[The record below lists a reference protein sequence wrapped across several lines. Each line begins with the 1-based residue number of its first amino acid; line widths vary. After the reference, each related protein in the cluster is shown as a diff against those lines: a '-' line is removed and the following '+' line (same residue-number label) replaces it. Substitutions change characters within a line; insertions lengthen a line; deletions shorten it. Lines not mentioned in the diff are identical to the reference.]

1 MLSRLSKKKTA
12 VGEKKHPTSS
22 SNENI
27 DNEHDDNV
35 QEEDLDDGSISAV
48 DSDILEGP
56 SRDFTPYR
64 SASGPEEEGQAT
76 TIARAE
82 TKAVQWLKLLV
93 LLVLIL
99 SATGVGIAV
108 YKYTSR
114 SEQEQFQ
121 EAFEGNSRK
130 VLEVQFEAGLR
141 WLVRSF
147 VRSQALRFPHTNG
160 CFADFLLVSLWSRG
174 LGLPWNAHWGVSM
187 HCRIIW
193 WLGRVGPIKLGRLSL
208 YRIFT
213 SKRPK
218 SNCCLTLDTLWSI
231 HSLPTRIDES
241 GKTMSWPIKV
251 GSMKV

>member
-1 MLSRLSKKKTA
+1 MKVLSRLSKKKTA

-141 WLVRSF
+141 WLVGSFFRSF

-160 CFADFLLVSLWSRG
+160 CLPPSCWFRCGAGDWDFHGTHIGESRCIAESFGG
-174 LGLPWNAHWGVSM
+174 LGAWDQSNLAVC
-187 HCRIIW
+187 HCTEF
-193 WLGRVGPIKLGRLSL
+193 L
-208 YRIFT
+208 
-213 SKRPK
+213 RP
-218 SNCCLTLDTLWSI
+218 
-231 HSLPTRIDES
+231 S
-241 GKTMSWPIKV
+241 GQNQIV
-251 GSMKV
+251 V